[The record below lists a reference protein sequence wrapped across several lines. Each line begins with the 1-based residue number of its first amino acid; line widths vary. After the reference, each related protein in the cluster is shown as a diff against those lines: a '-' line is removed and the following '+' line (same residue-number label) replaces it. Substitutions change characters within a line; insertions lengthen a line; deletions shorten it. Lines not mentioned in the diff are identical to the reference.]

1 MNCKSWGHV
10 QIPGRKDEY
19 RANTSCSVLFL
30 CQVPKAQIHIEKY
43 LLDPMIH
50 ALATRA
56 AVKSQTAG
64 AHNPRAAQITPEA
77 VLLTTKEVQQITK

>member
-1 MNCKSWGHV
+1 MSIG
-10 QIPGRKDEY
+10 QTQ
-19 RANTSCSVLFL
+19 AALSSSSLSSA
-30 CQVPKAQIHIEKY
+30 KAQIHIEKY
-43 LLDPMIH
+43 LLDPMIRP
-50 ALATRA
+50 LATRA

>member
-1 MNCKSWGHV
+1 
-10 QIPGRKDEY
+10 
-19 RANTSCSVLFL
+19 
-30 CQVPKAQIHIEKY
+30 
-43 LLDPMIH
+43 MIH